1 MRYLPKSPAERQE
14 MLTAIGAKSIDELF
28 ACIPERFRQRDALK
42 LPGPLSEAEVISYF
56 KDRAAENSVGYS
68 TFLGAGV
75 YNHLRS
81 VIIDT
86 ILLRG
91 EFLTSYT
98 PYQAEITQGT
108 LQAIFEFQTLMCQ
121 LTGQEVANASMYD
134 GSTAT
139 TEAVLMAE
147 RLTGRGRVI
156 VARSVHPE
164 YREVLCTYAKNS
176 GLHVEEIGYVK
187 DGTVDATAL
196 KAALKDD
203 VAAVVLQSPN
213 FFGVLE
219 ALAGI
224 ADSAHAAGALLVV
237 AVAEGVSLGVVKPP
251 AEADIVAMEAQSFGL
266 PPSYGGPFAGV
277 VASRDKFVRQMPGR
291 LAGQT
296 VDAVGQRGFVLT
308 LATREQHIRREKATS
323 NICTN
328 QALCAL
334 AATVHLTLLG
344 KEGLREMA
352 EQNLA
357 KAHFGLSL
365 FEKIPGVRR
374 SFAGPFFNEFTLEF
388 PRSVRMINGD
398 LLREKIVGPLALG
411 PYYPELSKHGLV
423 CITETTSRA
432 EIEHFA
438 QAVERI
444 LAKPA

>member
-187 DGTVDATAL
+187 DGTVDTTAL